1 VNNVIKKLR
10 GILQANAQ
18 VCEKLYI
25 NIGPGQEKMA
35 MKDFLRIA
43 PLIRDKAREIAENI
57 ISDKGTLGLSPL
69 RGDSS
74 SA

>member
-25 NIGPGQEKMA
+25 NIGPGKEKMA

-43 PLIRDKAREIAENI
+43 PLIKRQSERNSGKYY
-57 ISDKGTLGLSPL
+57 LG
-69 RGDSS
+69 
-74 SA
+74 